1 MLGGMRLL
9 GRFLIVLLIAG
20 CGRSKVSPT
29 NRSETNA
36 TNLATGASGPWGKVF
51 QGAQEGRS
59 PAECAALADAIAGGF
74 AKGRSVVI
82 LRFDYQSKRPLGF
95 AQLNTTPKCTFYAET
110 RARVCAK
117 ADASLKLPFD
127 PVNKGT
133 WLRAES
139 GDRGP
144 WVFFDSSP
152 AAGGIIV
159 VDDDFGTVFSA
170 SIPRKGEGEML
181 VPNTWTTKDV
191 GVGCRPAQNAA
202 PAHAYDLRGGT
213 RMTAAEA
220 APLAALAQKTVLPG
234 LWEAWGGGSEVFL
247 VLLVPKTAGE
257 FDAKTAEV
265 LVFLRGWTAGP

>member
-1 MLGGMRLL
+1 MGSSHRDLPSGPS
-9 GRFLIVLLIAG
+9 AG
-20 CGRSKVSPT
+20 AG
-29 NRSETNA
+29 A
-36 TNLATGASGPWGKVF
+36 TSGPWGKVF
-51 QGAQEGRS
+51 HGAHDGRT
-59 PAECAALADAIAGGF
+59 PAGCAALADAIASGL
-74 AKGRSVVI
+74 AKERSVVI

-95 AQLNTTPKCTFYAET
+95 AQLNSITKCSFYAET

-127 PVNKGT
+127 PVTKGT
-133 WLRAES
+133 WLRTES

-191 GVGCRPAQNAA
+191 GVGCRPAPSVA
-202 PAHAYDLRGGT
+202 PAQAYDLRGGT
-213 RMTAAEA
+213 RMDAAEA
-220 APLAALAQKTVLPG
+220 ASMAGLAQKSVLPG
-234 LWEAWGGGSEVFL
+234 MWEAWGGGSEVFL
-247 VLLVPKTAGE
+247 VLLVPKTAGDL
-257 FDAKTAEV
+257 DAKTTEV
-265 LVFLRGWTAGP
+265 LVFLRGWTAGH